1 MLIRVVVFLIA
12 IFSGVVFGQ
21 TEFTGQK
28 FDNLLWVRAVT
39 NMAPGAAFYLT
50 SDERSVVTATYG
62 NPNQPYIPAGLDLL
76 TRNFNTNGS
85 IDRLWGNLVTLSDG
99 GLVKQPIRIDDE
111 YETARILG
119 DVYSRWVLRSNGRT
133 TPIPTRFIATRR
145 NTLFAVGVTGAINGL
160 GEESL
165 LEFDG
170 YRPNIR
176 IGKIGEFPPMYFE
189 GPPAGFASDG
199 MAVVFADVANGVA
212 RKDSFYLADTKSLVL
227 GRLFSWDPRWQRFI
241 WPNNSGRTPVVST
254 PDGKIIVSILRD
266 PGGNKITAGLAVI
279 DEKTPSSRIIEFPF
293 GPFVV
298 TGMAVGRDRFVYCSL
313 SDRSHSVGPS
323 FKGGVARVNLETGF
337 VEMLGNVTNSVEA
350 PPIITKAGVLL
361 VSSLGTA
368 GAGFGELHA
377 IQTDSV
383 GGLAKSPWPRSTG
396 DNFDSYREQAVDDS
410 DEIGVP
416 DTIPSPHV
424 AILVQPQPQVTR
436 AGDSV
441 TLTVV
446 ATNATSFQWIKDG
459 VWIKGAT
466 NSTLV
471 INSASD
477 SDRGQYRV
485 IASVGAVENIQEPLL
500 SNLMAKDLFALRYWV
515 QNVSFYE
522 GNNSQDSRYFA
533 PRSLGSDGKIVGEY
547 YENNTRRQAAVTGP
561 NGVGLVKLGKLV
573 GGNNSVA
580 TSINDH
586 NQIVGFVQSVVQ
598 AQAYLES
605 FIMNEDWL
613 SFGKIKDQNFPMSF
627 FDPSAINDSG
637 SVVGQ
642 LVRALPSTNSRESPR
657 PFIFDLQESAI
668 RLLGGLRDDSEG
680 KAVSINSRGQVVGW
694 SRIQPRDEQR
704 AFITGTNG
712 FGMRDLGVLGG
723 SEIQGSNSVATAVNN
738 LGQVVGG
745 SSLHGGD
752 LHAFITE
759 PNGGKMRRLGTLGGI
774 FSHAYDINDN
784 GQVVGWSYTN
794 LVSSPVSHAFVTG
807 ENGSGMFD
815 LNLFVHLDGGAQLE
829 TADSIN
835 NRGQILAHGGGR
847 SYLLTPT
854 TVVSSIAA
862 VEIVCQDINTGLV
875 AYYPFNGRAVDESG
889 FGNHGVLNGATL
901 TRDRFGYPNQ
911 AYHFDGASS
920 ILVADSKSLN
930 PTNGLTISVW
940 FRADNWDGYGPRLVS
955 KGGYNLCANLATG
968 QKRFE
973 FDVATS
979 AVFMPQIIAPL
990 TQPNVWDHLVAIYA
1004 TNRMEIYINGSLAN
1018 ASYKTNGSIVRV
1030 PVKWG
1035 SATEY
1040 YDLYIGQ
1047 KPGDLKSANG
1057 YWIGDL
1063 DDIRIYNRALS
1074 DCEVTA
1080 LHDFET
1086 NQQINRAPTLNALG
1100 DVKLLQNSASQT
1112 VNLTGI
1118 GSGSVDEVQTLTV
1131 TATSDN
1137 LVLIANPTV
1146 TYSSPNATGTLIYKP
1161 VAGAT
1166 GKATITVTVK
1176 DDGGVLNGGQDTFS
1190 RQFTVTVSPINR
1202 APTLNALA
1210 DVKLLQ
1216 NAAGQTVNLSGI
1228 GSGSVDEV
1236 QGLTVTANSDNPAL
1250 IANPSVT
1257 YTSPNAS
1264 GSLTYKPIAGATG
1277 KATITVTVK
1286 DDGGVL
1292 NGGQDTFS
1300 RQFTLTVTKTENK
1313 APEVEIV
1320 SPQDGTTITADVP
1333 ITLVAEATDSDGTI
1347 SKVEFYQNSNQQIG
1361 TISSSPYQLVV
1372 GNLTE
1377 GKYTFY
1383 AKATDNSGLSGVS
1396 KPIIINVLGE
1406 RRDVAVIKVSPDENI
1421 DTLTKYV
1428 SEVQLST
1435 HQDSLTWR
1443 SFETSEISYEVLSQ
1457 YRVVIWNN
1465 PNPVRG
1471 VSTSEVQILKR
1482 LIDSGIPIYLIGPN
1496 IATSADTLGLSEKR
1510 DWAIISSLL
1519 PTGNKTQL
1527 VNVELQ
1533 RQDDHGP
1540 ILDGFYGR
1548 VVSFAAADMIDQCH
1562 SITNA
1567 DTLAVTID
1575 GVVLVSYP
1583 TISKPEDGET
1593 RRFSQMLPVIGKGDA
1608 MSIEE
1613 RQLIFKNALC
1623 WLIDCNRCPV
1633 VNLAILAD
1641 ESITQ
1646 PAQSSIG
1653 QPFKLK
1659 AHITTQN
1666 AECPATGIRAV
1677 AEFNGQATILDA
1689 HTEQG
1694 TVSIS
1699 GGKVYFSF
1707 GRIGVHK
1714 SVSIEI
1720 SLIFNGSGDITNKIT
1735 AFYNGMTSKSVIEFP
1750 QVFVVS
1756 VLPSLAPTITADRDV
1771 TGNVRLRVGG
1781 QTGITY
1787 VIEKSTAIAENSP
1800 LQWSAIKEI
1809 ELVAPELMHIHVI
1822 EASTS
1827 SMMFR
1832 VRKK

>member
-1 MLIRVVVFLIA
+1 MTV
-12 IFSGVVFGQ
+12 
-21 TEFTGQK
+21 K
-28 FDNLLWVRAVT
+28 D
-39 NMAPGAAFYLT
+39 
-50 SDERSVVTATYG
+50 
-62 NPNQPYIPAGLDLL
+62 
-76 TRNFNTNGS
+76 
-85 IDRLWGNLVTLSDG
+85 DG
-99 GLVKQPIRIDDE
+99 
-111 YETARILG
+111 
-119 DVYSRWVLRSNGRT
+119 
-133 TPIPTRFIATRR
+133 
-145 NTLFAVGVTGAINGL
+145 
-160 GEESL
+160 
-165 LEFDG
+165 
-170 YRPNIR
+170 
-176 IGKIGEFPPMYFE
+176 
-189 GPPAGFASDG
+189 
-199 MAVVFADVANGVA
+199 
-212 RKDSFYLADTKSLVL
+212 
-227 GRLFSWDPRWQRFI
+227 
-241 WPNNSGRTPVVST
+241 
-254 PDGKIIVSILRD
+254 
-266 PGGNKITAGLAVI
+266 
-279 DEKTPSSRIIEFPF
+279 
-293 GPFVV
+293 
-298 TGMAVGRDRFVYCSL
+298 
-313 SDRSHSVGPS
+313 
-323 FKGGVARVNLETGF
+323 
-337 VEMLGNVTNSVEA
+337 
-350 PPIITKAGVLL
+350 
-361 VSSLGTA
+361 
-368 GAGFGELHA
+368 
-377 IQTDSV
+377 
-383 GGLAKSPWPRSTG
+383 
-396 DNFDSYREQAVDDS
+396 
-410 DEIGVP
+410 
-416 DTIPSPHV
+416 
-424 AILVQPQPQVTR
+424 
-436 AGDSV
+436 
-441 TLTVV
+441 
-446 ATNATSFQWIKDG
+446 
-459 VWIKGAT
+459 
-466 NSTLV
+466 
-471 INSASD
+471 
-477 SDRGQYRV
+477 
-485 IASVGAVENIQEPLL
+485 
-500 SNLMAKDLFALRYWV
+500 
-515 QNVSFYE
+515 
-522 GNNSQDSRYFA
+522 
-533 PRSLGSDGKIVGEY
+533 
-547 YENNTRRQAAVTGP
+547 
-561 NGVGLVKLGKLV
+561 
-573 GGNNSVA
+573 
-580 TSINDH
+580 
-586 NQIVGFVQSVVQ
+586 
-598 AQAYLES
+598 
-605 FIMNEDWL
+605 
-613 SFGKIKDQNFPMSF
+613 
-627 FDPSAINDSG
+627 
-637 SVVGQ
+637 
-642 LVRALPSTNSRESPR
+642 
-657 PFIFDLQESAI
+657 
-668 RLLGGLRDDSEG
+668 
-680 KAVSINSRGQVVGW
+680 
-694 SRIQPRDEQR
+694 
-704 AFITGTNG
+704 
-712 FGMRDLGVLGG
+712 
-723 SEIQGSNSVATAVNN
+723 
-738 LGQVVGG
+738 
-745 SSLHGGD
+745 
-752 LHAFITE
+752 
-759 PNGGKMRRLGTLGGI
+759 
-774 FSHAYDINDN
+774 
-784 GQVVGWSYTN
+784 
-794 LVSSPVSHAFVTG
+794 
-807 ENGSGMFD
+807 
-815 LNLFVHLDGGAQLE
+815 
-829 TADSIN
+829 
-835 NRGQILAHGGGR
+835 
-847 SYLLTPT
+847 
-854 TVVSSIAA
+854 
-862 VEIVCQDINTGLV
+862 
-875 AYYPFNGRAVDESG
+875 
-889 FGNHGVLNGATL
+889 GVLNGGQDTFSRQFMV
-901 TRDRFGYPNQ
+901 T
-911 AYHFDGASS
+911 
-920 ILVADSKSLN
+920 
-930 PTNGLTISVW
+930 
-940 FRADNWDGYGPRLVS
+940 VS
-955 KGGYNLCANLATG
+955 
-968 QKRFE
+968 
-973 FDVATS
+973 
-979 AVFMPQIIAPL
+979 P
-990 TQPNVWDHLVAIYA
+990 
-1004 TNRMEIYINGSLAN
+1004 
-1018 ASYKTNGSIVRV
+1018 
-1030 PVKWG
+1030 
-1035 SATEY
+1035 
-1040 YDLYIGQ
+1040 
-1047 KPGDLKSANG
+1047 
-1057 YWIGDL
+1057 
-1063 DDIRIYNRALS
+1063 
-1074 DCEVTA
+1074 
-1080 LHDFET
+1080 
-1086 NQQINRAPTLNALG
+1086 INRAPTLNALA
-1100 DVKLLQNSASQT
+1100 DVKLLQNAPSQT
-1112 VNLTGI
+1112 LNLSGI
-1118 GSGSVDEVQTLTV
+1118 GSGAVDEVQGLTV

-1137 LVLIANPTV
+1137 PAVIANPSV
-1146 TYSSPNATGTLIYKP
+1146 TYTSANATGLLTYKP

-1190 RQFTVTVSPINR
+1190 RQFTVTV
-1202 APTLNALA
+1202 
-1210 DVKLLQ
+1210 
-1216 NAAGQTVNLSGI
+1216 
-1228 GSGSVDEV
+1228 
-1236 QGLTVTANSDNPAL
+1236 
-1250 IANPSVT
+1250 
-1257 YTSPNAS
+1257 
-1264 GSLTYKPIAGATG
+1264 
-1277 KATITVTVK
+1277 
-1286 DDGGVL
+1286 
-1292 NGGQDTFS
+1292 
-1300 RQFTLTVTKTENK
+1300 TKTENK
-1313 APEVEIV
+1313 APEVQIV
-1320 SPQDGTTITADVP
+1320 SPQDGTTTTADVP

-1714 SVSIEI
+1714 SVSIDI
-1720 SLIFNGSGDITNKIT
+1720 SLIYNGSGDITNKIT

-1800 LQWSAIKEI
+1800 LQWSALKEI

>member
-1 MLIRVVVFLIA
+1 MLRHSNKVPIL
-12 IFSGVVFGQ
+12 
-21 TEFTGQK
+21 
-28 FDNLLWVRAVT
+28 
-39 NMAPGAAFYLT
+39 
-50 SDERSVVTATYG
+50 
-62 NPNQPYIPAGLDLL
+62 NPLD
-76 TRNFNTNGS
+76 
-85 IDRLWGNLVTLSDG
+85 DVTLLKNSP
-99 GLVKQPIRIDDE
+99 VQ
-111 YETARILG
+111 T
-119 DVYSRWVLRSNGRT
+119 VVLSG
-133 TPIPTRFIATRR
+133 I
-145 NTLFAVGVTGAINGL
+145 
-160 GEESL
+160 
-165 LEFDG
+165 
-170 YRPNIR
+170 
-176 IGKIGEFPPMYFE
+176 
-189 GPPAGFASDG
+189 
-199 MAVVFADVANGVA
+199 
-212 RKDSFYLADTKSLVL
+212 
-227 GRLFSWDPRWQRFI
+227 
-241 WPNNSGRTPVVST
+241 NSG
-254 PDGKIIVSILRD
+254 D
-266 PGGNKITAGLAVI
+266 
-279 DEKTPSSRIIEFPF
+279 
-293 GPFVV
+293 
-298 TGMAVGRDRFVYCSL
+298 
-313 SDRSHSVGPS
+313 
-323 FKGGVARVNLETGF
+323 
-337 VEMLGNVTNSVEA
+337 TN
-350 PPIITKAGVLL
+350 
-361 VSSLGTA
+361 
-368 GAGFGELHA
+368 EL
-377 IQTDSV
+377 
-383 GGLAKSPWPRSTG
+383 
-396 DNFDSYREQAVDDS
+396 QA
-410 DEIGVP
+410 
-416 DTIPSPHV
+416 
-424 AILVQPQPQVTR
+424 LQ
-436 AGDSV
+436 
-441 TLTVV
+441 VV
-446 ATNATSFQWIKDG
+446 ATSDNPALITNPTVSYTSP
-459 VWIKGAT
+459 
-466 NSTLV
+466 NST
-471 INSASD
+471 
-477 SDRGQYRV
+477 
-485 IASVGAVENIQEPLL
+485 
-500 SNLMAKDLFALRYWV
+500 
-515 QNVSFYE
+515 
-522 GNNSQDSRYFA
+522 
-533 PRSLGSDGKIVGEY
+533 
-547 YENNTRRQAAVTGP
+547 
-561 NGVGLVKLGKLV
+561 GVLAYQSIFGL
-573 GGNNSVA
+573 
-580 TSINDH
+580 T
-586 NQIVGFVQSVVQ
+586 
-598 AQAYLES
+598 
-605 FIMNEDWL
+605 
-613 SFGKIKDQNFPMSF
+613 
-627 FDPSAINDSG
+627 
-637 SVVGQ
+637 
-642 LVRALPSTNSRESPR
+642 
-657 PFIFDLQESAI
+657 
-668 RLLGGLRDDSEG
+668 G
-680 KAVSINSRGQVVGW
+680 KAV
-694 SRIQPRDEQR
+694 
-704 AFITGTNG
+704 ITVTVKDDG
-712 FGMRDLGVLGG
+712 GVL
-723 SEIQGSNSVATAVNN
+723 
-738 LGQVVGG
+738 
-745 SSLHGGD
+745 
-752 LHAFITE
+752 
-759 PNGGKMRRLGTLGGI
+759 NGGLDTFSRQFTVTVLPFAQCSELKM
-774 FSHAYDINDN
+774 SN
-784 GQVVGWSYTN
+784 
-794 LVSSPVSHAFVTG
+794 
-807 ENGSGMFD
+807 
-815 LNLFVHLDGGAQLE
+815 
-829 TADSIN
+829 
-835 NRGQILAHGGGR
+835 
-847 SYLLTPT
+847 
-854 TVVSSIAA
+854 
-862 VEIVCQDINTGLV
+862 GLV
-875 AYYPFNGRAVDESG
+875 AYYPFNGNVNDESGNNNRGTNYGAKPSIDRFGFAKSAMYFDGKSAIRLGSLVASIDYLTFSAWVKTSNRFFEYFGIVSKPRLGEGTGARMGFFGEGFYIGFNNDYVNFKARENSSRLDGKWHHVVVANSRTNSVLYVNGEMQNQVVYPLNPLGGLSSEGILIGKDTGSLSFFDGYIDDVRIYDRPLSSLEIKCLYNNEMQMGFPINRPPTLGVLMDLAITRDEPIQAVQLSGIGSGAVDEIQGLTVTATSDNPALIYNPTVTYTSPNVTG
-889 FGNHGVLNGATL
+889 TLSYQPAAGVTGKATITVTVKDNGGVLNGGQDTFSRQF
-901 TRDRFGYPNQ
+901 TVTVSPINPCSD
-911 AYHFDGASS
+911 
-920 ILVADSKSLN
+920 LN
-930 PTNGLTISVW
+930 LTNGLVAYYPFNGNAKDESGSSEPPNAGEPSNHKFDGNLTFTDINGTLGFASSWMEKPSWAVPDNQLEFTFSFW
-940 FRADNWDGYGPRLVS
+940 FNQTNYPAAGNSSWEIDNSSFGRGFGPEGFRIYSLRNQINDVLAVN
-955 KGGYNLCANLATG
+955 KIRFGVGNEWAINNL
-968 QKRFE
+968 
-973 FDVATS
+973 
-979 AVFMPQIIAPL
+979 
-990 TQPNVWDHLVAIYA
+990 QPNQGWSWIETELSDQQQGWHHIVAAYSAKGVQTLYVDGVLVG
-1004 TNRMEIYINGSLAN
+1004 RMVGVKLSRIDNADGNNLTLGGRGGVQISEVRYYSKALA
-1018 ASYKTNGSIVRV
+1018 
-1030 PVKWG
+1030 
-1035 SATEY
+1035 
-1040 YDLYIGQ
+1040 
-1047 KPGDLKSANG
+1047 
-1057 YWIGDL
+1057 
-1063 DDIRIYNRALS
+1063 

-1080 LHDFET
+1080 LHEFET
-1086 NQQINRAPTLNALG
+1086 KQQINRAPTLNALADVELLQNAAG
-1100 DVKLLQNSASQT
+1100 ETVNLSGVGSGAVDEVQALTVIATSDSPGLIPNPTVTYTSPNATGMLTYQPIIGATGKATITVTVKDDGGVLNGGQDTFSRQFTVIVSPINHAPTLNALAAVKLLQNAAGQT
-1112 VNLTGI
+1112 VNLSGI

-1131 TATSDN
+1131 TAVSDNSELISPSVTYTSPNGIGTLTYQPVAGVTGKATITVTVKDDGGVLNGGQDTFSRQFTVTVSPINRAPTLTALADVKLLQNAPSQMVNLSGIGSGAVDEFQGLTVTATSDN
-1137 LVLIANPTV
+1137 PALIAKPTV
-1146 TYSSPNATGTLIYKP
+1146 TYTNPNATGTFTYQP
-1161 VAGAT
+1161 VAGGT

-1236 QGLTVTANSDNPAL
+1236 QGLTVTATSDNPAL

-1257 YTSPNAS
+1257 YTSPNATGTLIYKPIVGATGKATITVTVKDDGGVLNGGLDTFSRQFTVTVSPINRAPTLNALDDVKLLQNAPSQTVNLS
-1264 GSLTYKPIAGATG
+1264 GIGSGAVDEVQGLTVTATSDNPAVIANPSVTYTSANATGLLTYKPVAGATG

-1300 RQFTLTVTKTENK
+1300 RQFTVTVTKTENK

-1320 SPQDGTTITADVP
+1320 SPQDGTTTTADVP

-1372 GNLTE
+1372 GNLNE

-1406 RRDVAVIKVSPDENI
+1406 RRDVAVIKVSTDENI

-1800 LQWSAIKEI
+1800 LQWSALKEI
-1809 ELVAPELMHIHVI
+1809 ELAAPELMHIHVI